1 MKVKARAKKG
11 VAKIKLLVRHPM
23 DTGRVKDPKTGQLIP
38 AHFIQELSCEYKG
51 KIVFTA
57 ELGPL
62 VSKDPY
68 LAFAIKGA
76 AAGDVVKLKWIDNQ
90 GETDEVE
97 TPIS

>member
-23 DTGRVKDPKTGQLIP
+23 DTGRAKDPKTGQLIP
-38 AHFIQELSCEYKG
+38 AHFIQELTCEYKG
-51 KIVFTA
+51 KVVFTA
-57 ELGPL
+57 QLGSL

-76 AAGDVVKLKWIDNQ
+76 ALGEKLKLKWIDNQ
-90 GETDEVE
+90 GKTEEVE
-97 TPIS
+97 ASIS